1 MTTIED
7 IKTELRDIIEFSDK
21 ATPGPWEHGSES
33 IWSPNSRVCG
43 EAETDDMIFVCS
55 ARNLTP
61 KMAKAL
67 LTAIQVLEGMAQPL
81 NCECSDEAL
90 RAYDQDSAI
99 AKEALETIR
108 REWEAQA

>member
-7 IKTELRDIIEFSDK
+7 IKTELREIIELERQI
-21 ATPGPWEHGSES
+21 TPGRWSPGSES
-33 IWSPNSRVCG
+33 IWSHNSRVCND
-43 EAETDDMIFVCS
+43 AETDDMIFVCR

-67 LTAIQVLEGMAQPL
+67 LGVIERLESKAAAVEIAMHGQPERRTL
-81 NCECSDEAL
+81 HAMQ
-90 RAYDQDSAI
+90 ADSEL
-99 AKEALETIR
+99 KTIR

>member
-7 IKTELRDIIEFSDK
+7 IKTELREIIELERQI
-21 ATPGPWEHGSES
+21 TPGRWSPGSES
-33 IWSPNSRVCG
+33 IWSHNSRVCND
-43 EAETDDMIFVCS
+43 AETDDMIFVCR

-67 LTAIQVLEGMAQPL
+67 LGAVEMLEHMTTYTTKAGTVAS
-81 NCECSDEAL
+81 N
-90 RAYDQDSAI
+90 
-99 AKEALETIR
+99 ALETIR